1 MLALDPAIE
10 RWHAALAVQGTPE
23 RAVSEKAYLKSPLVH
38 LGCGQPVVREMAR
51 TVDAELPKTLAADAL
66 LALVFAL
73 HETGVHE
80 LRALAIGLLERR
92 QRRLGPEAL
101 PQLAELCRRCPGWAY
116 IDWLA
121 TKVVGPVCARL
132 PPEIEA
138 ETLRTWAA
146 DPDFWIRRVALLVP
160 LTRLRRGGGDFAL
173 WTRLAVPML
182 GEREF
187 FIRKALGWVL
197 REVSKQRPEL
207 VRAFVAAHG
216 AQMSG
221 LTRREATKYLPAD

>member
-1 MLALDPAIE
+1 MDDAEIT
-10 RWHAALAVQGTPE
+10 RWHAALAALGTPE
-23 RAVSEKAYLKSPLVH
+23 RAVFEKAYLKSPLVH

-51 TVDAELPKTLAADAL
+51 AVDAELPKTLAPEAL
-66 LALVFAL
+66 MALAFAL

-80 LRALAIGLLERR
+80 LRALAIALLERR
-92 QRRLGPEAL
+92 QRRLGPESL
-101 PQLAELCRRCPGWAY
+101 PQLTALCRRCPGWAY

-121 TKVVGPVCARL
+121 TKVVDPVCARL

-146 DPDFWIRRVALLVP
+146 DPDFWLRRVALLVP

-173 WTRLAVPML
+173 WTQLAVPML

-197 REVSKQRPEL
+197 REVSKKRPEL
-207 VRAFVAAHG
+207 VRAFVSAHG
-216 AQMSG
+216 PQMSG

>member
-1 MLALDPAIE
+1 MLAPDPAIE
-10 RWHAALAVQGTPE
+10 RWHAALAAAGTPE
-23 RAVSEKAYLKSPLVH
+23 RALSEKAYLKSTLVH
-38 LGCGQPVVREMAR
+38 LGSGQPAVRAVSR
-51 TVDAELPKTLAADAL
+51 QVDAELPKTLAADAL
-66 LALVFAL
+66 MALVFAL
-73 HETGVHE
+73 HGSGVHE
-80 LRALAIGLLERR
+80 LRALAIALLERR
-92 QRRLGPEAL
+92 QRRLGPESL
-101 PQLAELCRRCPGWAY
+101 PQLESLCRRCPGWAY

-121 TKVVGPVCARL
+121 TKVVDPVCARL
-132 PPEIEA
+132 PSEREA
-138 ETLRTWAA
+138 ECLRTWAA
-146 DPDFWIRRVALLVP
+146 DPDFWLRRVALLVP

-173 WTRLAVPML
+173 WASLAVPML

-197 REVSKQRPEL
+197 REVSKKRPEL